1 MTIHVVIFVK
11 LMIKIKFRGIIV
23 KKRLQEF
30 RGCTMTVTIYDVA
43 REAKVSMAT
52 VSRVLNGNPNVKPET
67 RKKVKEVIKRL
78 NYRPNAVARG
88 LASKKTT
95 TVGVIIPDIS
105 NMYYSSLARGLD
117 DIAEMYNYQTII
129 TNTDHDPEKERDSFL
144 NLVSKQVDGV
154 VFLGGTLNEETT
166 EDIKNSNVP
175 VVICG
180 TSEKDSN
187 LPSVNID
194 YFAAI
199 KEVASRLLEK
209 NAENIYFIKANYSEQ
224 LENRI
229 EEGLKEAYKEAG
241 KTFKDEFIGPVAE
254 DYQTGTEIFDSLI
267 DNEADVIITMSDEAA
282 VGILHGALD
291 RGVSLPNRLQLISC
305 SNTRLV
311 NMMRPPVTSIA
322 IPLYDVG
329 AVGMRLL
336 TKYMNDESVE
346 NSNVIL
352 PYSIEY
358 RSSTK

>member
-1 MTIHVVIFVK
+1 
-11 LMIKIKFRGIIV
+11 
-23 KKRLQEF
+23 
-30 RGCTMTVTIYDVA
+30 MTVTIYDVA

-144 NLVSKQVDGV
+144 NLVSKQVDGI
-154 VFLGGTLNEETT
+154 VFLGGTLNEATI

-180 TSEKDSN
+180 TSEKDAD

-194 YFAAI
+194 YFSAI
-199 KEVASRLLEK
+199 KEVTERLLEK
-209 NAENIYFIKANYSEQ
+209 GSENVYFVKANYSRQ
-224 LENRI
+224 LEGRI
-229 EEGLKEAYKEAG
+229 EDGLKAAYVEAG
-241 KTFKDEFIGPVAE
+241 KSFKEEYIESVAE
-254 DYQTGTEIFDSLI
+254 DYQTGKELFEQLVDH
-267 DNEADVIITMSDEAA
+267 DADVIITMSDEAA
-282 VGILHGALD
+282 VGVLHGALD
-291 RGVSLPNRLQLISC
+291 RGISMPNRLQLISC

-311 NMMRPPVTSIA
+311 HMMRPPVTSIA
-322 IPLYDVG
+322 IPLYDIG

-336 TKYMNDESVE
+336 TKYMNDETVDE
-346 NSNVIL
+346 PNVIL
-352 PYSIEY
+352 PYRIEY
-358 RSSTK
+358 RLSTK